1 MSISNKARHQ
11 LQDQVDGKTVIPI
24 AQLIGFKLIS
34 FDYGRSKFTMKVT
47 QKHHNPMGTVHG
59 GIYCDIADAAMGVA
73 FATTL
78 AENETFGTVN
88 FQINFLKT
96 AREEEFVAEG
106 YLLKKT
112 RTIGFLEAKIY
123 DSLND
128 LVATAQSTCKII
140 NLKS

>member
-1 MSISNKARHQ
+1 MSISDKVRPFF
-11 LQDQVDGKTVIPI
+11 QDQLDGKITVPI

-34 FDYGRSKFTMKVT
+34 FDYGKAKFTMKVD

-59 GIYCDIADAAMGVA
+59 GVYCDIADAAMGVA

-78 AENETFGTVN
+78 AENETFGTIN

-96 AREEEFVAEG
+96 ARVEEFVAEG
-106 YLLKKT
+106 YLIRKT

-123 DSLND
+123 DSKKD
-128 LVATAQSTCKII
+128 LIATAQSTCKII
-140 NLKS
+140 NSKK